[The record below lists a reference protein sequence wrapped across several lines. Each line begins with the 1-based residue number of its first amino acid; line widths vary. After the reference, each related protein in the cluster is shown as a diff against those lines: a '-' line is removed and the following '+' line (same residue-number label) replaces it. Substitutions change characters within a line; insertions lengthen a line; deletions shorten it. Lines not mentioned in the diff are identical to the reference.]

1 MPREPFIEN
10 YYVEN
15 VDGDSIVTE
24 AIKAM
29 LNTLDPH
36 SAYSTPD
43 ETKEFTEPL
52 NGKFSGIG
60 VQFTM
65 QQDTVYVIQT
75 VPGGPSEKV
84 GILAGDR
91 IIAANDTVI
100 AGKKM
105 KNTDVMKSLRGPK
118 GSVVNL
124 KVKRGPEFIDFAVT
138 RDDIPIY
145 SVDETFMAD
154 PTTGYIRITRFAE
167 STAREVKDA
176 IAKLRKKA

>member
-1 MPREPFIEN
+1 MKIFILPLIALTAIAAFAQFPQQAPVQLEPAQKLNAARAIIEN

-65 QQDTVYVIQT
+65 QQDTVCCDTKADSICNI
-75 VPGGPSEKV
+75 S
-84 GILAGDR
+84 R
-91 IIAANDTVI
+91 II
-100 AGKKM
+100 KR
-105 KNTDVMKSLRGPK
+105 SLT
-118 GSVVNL
+118 S
-124 KVKRGPEFIDFAVT
+124 KV
-138 RDDIPIY
+138 
-145 SVDETFMAD
+145 S
-154 PTTGYIRITRFAE
+154 
-167 STAREVKDA
+167 
-176 IAKLRKKA
+176 